1 VNVQTPLEAITGL
14 ASGQVQLAALALVRI
29 ASMISLLPVLG
40 SQSLPRQVKIG
51 LAFALLLCI
60 FPTLPHNTAAMPNS
74 VWGFGGLVLRE
85 ICVGLIAGWAFGLV
99 FQVMEFAG
107 GVIDMQ
113 AGYSM
118 IELFDPTTGES
129 THLFGQFLGIA
140 ATVSFLAGGGH
151 AQLIASLA
159 RSFQEIPLATAHF
172 DPNLLV
178 PQASALVVR
187 SIVLGLQMCG
197 PVLMAL
203 LMLTLVMAV
212 ISRIMPSMNAWL
224 VVMPLQVLTAS
235 AVTALSL
242 PFMLRVFRGW
252 QDNVFQ
258 ATSTILTG
266 MR

>member
-1 VNVQTPLEAITGL
+1 MNVHSPLEDLTGL
-14 ASGQVQLAALALVRI
+14 ASGQVQLAGLALIRI

-40 SQSLPRQVKIG
+40 SQSLPRQVKAG
-51 LAFALLLCI
+51 LAFALLLCV
-60 FPTLPHNTAAMPNS
+60 FPSLPHNTAAMPGS
-74 VWGFGGLVLRE
+74 VWGFAALAFRE
-85 ICVGLIAGWAFGLV
+85 VCVGLIAGWAFGLV

-151 AQLIASLA
+151 AQLVGSLA
-159 RSFQEIPLATAHF
+159 QSFREIPLASAKL
-172 DPNLLV
+172 DVARILPD
-178 PQASALVVR
+178 ASALVVR
-187 SIVLGLQMCG
+187 SILLGMQMCG

-212 ISRIMPSMNAWL
+212 ISRIMPSMNTWL
-224 VVMPLQVLTAS
+224 VVMPLQVLTAC

-242 PFMLRVFRGW
+242 PFMMGVFRGW
-252 QDNVFQ
+252 QDQVFR
-258 ATSTILTG
+258 ATSAILTA

>member
-1 VNVQTPLEAITGL
+1 MNAPTPLEAITGL
-14 ASGQVQLAALALVRI
+14 ASGQVQLAGLALVRI

-40 SQSLPRQVKIG
+40 SQSLPRQAKVG
-51 LAFALLLCI
+51 LAFALLLCV
-60 FPTLPHNTAAMPNS
+60 FPTLPQNTAAMPGT

-85 ICVGLIAGWAFGLV
+85 VCVGLIAGWAFAMV

-107 GVIDMQ
+107 AVIDMQ

-118 IELFDPTTGES
+118 IELFDPNTGQS
-129 THLFGQFLGIA
+129 THLFGQFLSIA

-151 AQLIASLA
+151 AHLIASLA
-159 RSFQEIPLATAHF
+159 RSFQEIPLAAAQL
-172 DPNLLV
+172 DVDLLA
-178 PQASALVVR
+178 PQATALVVR
-187 SIVLGLQMCG
+187 SILLGLQLCG

-224 VVMPLQVLTAS
+224 VVLPLQILTAS

-252 QDNVFQ
+252 QEDVFV
-258 ATSTILTG
+258 ATSAILTG